1 MSAVRFRPPAPPGAL
16 PGLLPAL
23 LNAAERLG
31 AGPQRIAD
39 PSGPGP
45 AFRPRTPAPRGRQRR
60 RRPGT
65 EGFGGGRV
73 SASVLVP
80 PRSRGGRATADRC
93 AAARRRFVGRRA
105 GRPPRPGAGGGR
117 CRGDR
122 EGEVTAASVVFP
134 GWSFPTAGGNR
145 RRPAATGRGSWEIR
159 RIRGRRPAR
168 NPDPPTA
175 AARGTTGK
183 VSAGSRG
190 AGDRSRFRRVP
201 GDAGDTRPPRGLLVV
216 GDPPDRGPAAPTPR
230 AGSGRRRGDREGE
243 VAAVSV
249 VCSPSAGASRRRR
262 QWPAA
267 APAGLVGD
275 SSARRRGGGGFGAG
289 LPSRTPGAEA
299 PGRGGVTGTG
309 RTRRRRWCRWSVPVP
324 SGSR

>member
-16 PGLLPAL
+16 PAILPAFLPAL
-23 LNAAERLG
+23 LPAAERLG

-45 AFRPRTPAPRGRQRR
+45 SFRPRTPE
-60 RRPGT
+60 RRPPGD
-65 EGFGGGRV
+65 GSGGDDRERKV
-73 SASVLVP
+73 SAAAAVSVLVP
-80 PRSRGGRATADRC
+80 PRSRGARATADRC
-93 AAARRRFVGRRA
+93 AAARRRFVGCRA
-105 GRPPRPGAGGGR
+105 GRPPRPGAGSGR
-117 CRGDR
+117 RRDDR

-159 RIRGRRPAR
+159 RLRGRRPAP

-190 AGDRSRFRRVP
+190 AGDRSRFRRDP

-216 GDPPDRGPAAPTPR
+216 GDPPDRGR
-230 AGSGRRRGDREGE
+230 AGRPDPPRR
-243 VAAVSV
+243 
-249 VCSPSAGASRRRR
+249 
-262 QWPAA
+262 
-267 APAGLVGD
+267 
-275 SSARRRGGGGFGAG
+275 
-289 LPSRTPGAEA
+289 
-299 PGRGGVTGTG
+299 
-309 RTRRRRWCRWSVPVP
+309 
-324 SGSR
+324 